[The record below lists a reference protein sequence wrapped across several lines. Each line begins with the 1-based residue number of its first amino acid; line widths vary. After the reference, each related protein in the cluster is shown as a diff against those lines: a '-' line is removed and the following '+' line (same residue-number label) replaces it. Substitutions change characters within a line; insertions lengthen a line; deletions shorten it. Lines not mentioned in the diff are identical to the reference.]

1 MSDRIEI
8 EVTCQPPSLDH
19 YRREWTPAAN
29 LGLAGIWL
37 GAVVSDA
44 SGQYYWGLRGT
55 DDFIPGMTHVVSPI
69 CGFRALEPRLDRDAP
84 HLFEEYSSIDWY
96 EPLQYVE
103 EEGLFQTS
111 FSSGR
116 IEHDTNGF
124 HWFDAGGRWEL
135 HGKPI
140 SEITLTH
147 VPKQSGI
154 DDEVYYRHDL
164 MYVTGKVNGVDVTGY
179 AHQDYAYGPRGMIYT
194 ELAIPRQLQGMWVSW
209 LHEYTDGEIGGG
221 SFWQGRDGVP
231 FGPGYQVKDGRTL
244 TYTDIVATPTF
255 SDTGKMIALDV
266 SMGSDTYN
274 FTYDSSGSFLHTF
287 GSLTGNPAGKD
298 VAA

>member
-103 EEGLFQTS
+103 EERLFQTS

-179 AHQDYAYGPRGMIYT
+179 AHQDYAYGPPGMIYT
-194 ELAIPRQLQGMWVSW
+194 ELAVPRHLQGMWVSW

-255 SDTGKMIALDV
+255 SDAGKMIALDV